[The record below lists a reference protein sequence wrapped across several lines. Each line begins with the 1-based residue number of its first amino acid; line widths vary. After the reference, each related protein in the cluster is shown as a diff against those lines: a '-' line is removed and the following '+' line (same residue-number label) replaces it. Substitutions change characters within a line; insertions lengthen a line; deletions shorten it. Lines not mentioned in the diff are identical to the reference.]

1 MTGPGYFP
9 RLALLGLI
17 LAANGFFAA
26 AEVAL
31 LSVRESKLRHLAD
44 EGHAGARMALA
55 LIQNPEKLLSVT
67 QVGVTLFSLGLGWAG
82 EDTLFEMF
90 LGLFH
95 PLLTP
100 ATESILRGLC
110 FTLAFALMTYCHVV
124 IGEVVPKN
132 LAIDK
137 AARLALV
144 VAPILTVISRLVAP
158 FVILIERST
167 SAISRWLGV
176 KGGGHHGGGHSAEEL
191 KLIVSSAGL
200 PDSHETMIHRVLD
213 MRELSAREMMKP
225 RREIV
230 SVPVDAT
237 LDQIL
242 DTMVTS
248 QHSRLPVW
256 EGSQEHIVGIV
267 FFKDMLHIWQERRSS
282 RRAPPPFDLRRV
294 MRKPLI
300 VPETKPAAQMLD
312 EFRQGH
318 THMAMVVD
326 EFGTVTGILTIEDI
340 LEEIVG
346 EIEDEFDEK
355 VIAPDEE
362 APVVDVDGGM
372 TLLDLSSSYGI
383 ELPTGAGFETLA
395 GYMLFR
401 LGHIPE
407 EGESVEFE
415 DRVFTVV
422 TMDKNRI
429 AVVRIEKKAE
439 LEVADAGA

>member
-1 MTGPGYFP
+1 LTGPGYFA
-9 RLALLGLI
+9 RLVLLGLI

-31 LSVRESKLRHLAD
+31 LSVRESKLRQLAD
-44 EGHAGARMALA
+44 EGHAAARMALA
-55 LIQNPEKLLSVT
+55 LIMNPEKLLSVT

-90 LGLFH
+90 MTMFH

-100 ATESILRGLC
+100 ATEVILRGLC
-110 FTLAFALMTYCHVV
+110 FTLAFMLMTYCHVV

-137 AARLALV
+137 AARLALI
-144 VAPILTVISRLVAP
+144 VAPILTVISRVVSP
-158 FVILIERST
+158 FVLLIEKSS

-176 KGGGHHGGGHSAEEL
+176 KGGGRHGGAHSAEEL
-191 KLIVSSAGL
+191 KLIVSSARL
-200 PDSHETMIHRVLD
+200 PESHESIIHRVLD

-225 RREIV
+225 RRDIV
-230 SVPVDAT
+230 SVPIDAT

-242 DTMVTS
+242 ETMVTS

-256 EGSQEHIVGIV
+256 EGAQEHIVGIV
-267 FFKDMLHIWQERRSS
+267 FFKDMLHIWQQRRSTRS
-282 RRAPPPFDLRRV
+282 GGQSFDLRRL

-346 EIEDEFDEK
+346 EIEDEFDDK
-355 VIAPDEE
+355 VMAPDDE
-362 APVVDVDGGM
+362 ALVIDVDGAM
-372 TLLDLSSSYGI
+372 TLLDLSSSYDI
-383 ELPTGAGFETLA
+383 ELPSGAGFETLA

-407 EGESVEFE
+407 EGEAVEFE
-415 DRVFTVV
+415 DRIFTV
-422 TMDKNRI
+422 TSMERNRI
-429 AVVRIEKKAE
+429 ALVRIEKKA
-439 LEVADAGA
+439 ADAGN